1 MRPATWLRRSRAVL
15 PLLAMV
21 ALVAFERQ
29 ALACTLVAWSG
40 FEEVAPRVWV
50 DPALPAAQRA
60 HVLELVTRG
69 KATVGAF
76 YGEYR
81 ARPKIIIGS
90 DLGRLTRFG
99 GNAFASTLYAPWG
112 ASVIIGPQ
120 GQNEDVV
127 THELAHPELFAR
139 IGWWQNLTQLPTWF
153 DEGLAMQFDHRET
166 YDEEAWAALD
176 ASGALVPLENMSD
189 SSHFFDEHAVDH
201 YTQARH
207 EVAQRLARVGRE
219 GVLHLVDELRRGGRF
234 HDL

>member
-1 MRPATWLRRSRAVL
+1 MVPVLAVL
-15 PLLAMV
+15 
-21 ALVAFERQ
+21 ALMAFERQ

-50 DPALPAAQRA
+50 DPELPSAQRA
-60 HVLELVTRG
+60 HALDLVTRG

-81 ARPKIIIGS
+81 ARPTIIIGS
-90 DLGRLTRFG
+90 NLQRLRWFG
-99 GNAFASTLYAPWG
+99 GNAFAATHYSPWG
-112 ASVIIGPQ
+112 PAVVIGPE

-127 THELAHPELFAR
+127 THELAHPELFSR

-166 YDEEAWAALD
+166 YDERAWDALREA
-176 ASGALVPLENMSD
+176 GALVPLENLSD
-189 SSHFFDEHAVDH
+189 GSGFFDAHAVAH

-207 EVAQRLARVGRE
+207 EVALRLGRVGRE
-219 GVLHLVDELRRGGRF
+219 GVLRLVDELSRGGRF